1 MNQRDAQWRREQPPY
16 DDVSRYPGDHQTGE
30 DYSGSGRVD
39 HGALRG
45 ARPWGGGYGKRYGD
59 RPHGEHGG
67 MGSRSG
73 ESGND
78 GGYLWPDHE
87 AGYDDPLD
95 PDYRQWRDE
104 QMRALDRDY
113 RDWRAERYK
122 KFSEEF
128 VQWRGSRG
136 GSSGSDSTSAGSSL
150 PSSQTSGDGTGSKL
164 K

>member
-1 MNQRDAQWRREQPPY
+1 MNQRDTQWRREQQPY
-16 DDVSRYPGDHQTGE
+16 DDVSRYPGDHQTGD
-30 DYSGSGRVD
+30 DYSGSGRNERS
-39 HGALRG
+39 AS
-45 ARPWGGGYGKRYGD
+45 PWGGGYGKRYGD
-59 RPHGEHGG
+59 RPHGELGG

-73 ESGND
+73 PSGSD
-78 GGYLWPDHE
+78 GGYLSLDHE
-87 AGYDDPLD
+87 GGYDDPLD

-128 VQWRGSRG
+128 AQWRGSRG
-136 GSSGSDSTSAGSSL
+136 GSSGSDSSRST
-150 PSSQTSGDGTGSKL
+150 SSQTSGGGSGSKM